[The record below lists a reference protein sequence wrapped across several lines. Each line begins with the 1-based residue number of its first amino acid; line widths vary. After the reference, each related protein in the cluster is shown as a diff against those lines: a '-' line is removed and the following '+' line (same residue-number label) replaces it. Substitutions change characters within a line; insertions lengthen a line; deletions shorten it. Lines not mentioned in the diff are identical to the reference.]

1 MGTPS
6 STSVDLRASSRPA
19 PTLASLTS
27 SGATSALTPPAA
39 RRLLVLILL
48 ALGYFATALGGLAIS
63 RQAGNIATLW
73 PPNGMLVAALMLTTR
88 KRWGDVL
95 LAGMIGSL
103 AANMYNGNTAL
114 TACSITLANL
124 VEALIAASII
134 RTRTGRRLLFQR
146 SSDVVVLIVAAIAAA
161 VVAGALSAASAHLLA
176 HAPFKTIFV
185 KWMLGD
191 LLGLLVVMPIAII
204 VHDLLRH
211 GPDIILS
218 GRTQAEATLVMAA
231 VVLVSV
237 AVYAP
242 QAPPVQ
248 FLVMPTVLLASYRL
262 GPFGAAMST
271 TIVAVL
277 GSVGTAAAAQAVASS
292 PYDVTLKVFN
302 FQLNLAV
309 LFLTALPIGSAM
321 AQRSQLEHDLMD
333 EKERADRYAADMAL
347 LVNVDDLTGLSTRR
361 HLLEELDRL
370 ATAAKRAGQPLTL
383 AMIDIDHFKP
393 INDQF
398 GHAVGDAV
406 LMAIGAACRS
416 AVRADDVI
424 GRLGGE
430 EFAMLMP
437 LTDQHAAYSIVD
449 RLRESVAEIA
459 IPVNDG
465 RSVSVTISVG
475 LATFEGQQI
484 DRLLVDADRALYMA
498 KEAGRNRIVLAE
510 CGQEVT

>member
-1 MGTPS
+1 MSAPTHLPS
-6 STSVDLRASSRPA
+6 SLGA
-19 PTLASLTS
+19 LTP
-27 SGATSALTPPAA
+27 SGATVSVAPPVS
-39 RRLLVLILL
+39 RRFLILGLL

-63 RQAGNIATLW
+63 RQAGNVATLW

-95 LAGMIGSL
+95 LAGLLGSL
-103 AANMYNGNTAL
+103 AANIYNGNSVLA
-114 TACSITLANL
+114 AGSITLANL
-124 VEALIAASII
+124 AEALIAATII
-134 RTRTGRRLLFQR
+134 RRRTGQRLLFQR
-146 SSDVVVLIVAAIAAA
+146 SSDVVVLILASIVAA
-161 VVAGALSAASAHLLA
+161 VVAGALSATSAMLLA
-176 HAPFKTIFV
+176 HAPFTTIFI
-185 KWMLGD
+185 KWVLGD

-204 VHDLLRH
+204 VHDLVKH
-211 GPDIILS
+211 GPDIILA

-237 AVYAP
+237 AVYSP

-277 GSVGTAAAAQAVASS
+277 GSVGTAAAAAAVASS
-292 PYDVTLKVFN
+292 PYEVTLKVFN

-321 AQRSQLEHDLMD
+321 AQRSQLEADLLD
-333 EKERADRYAADMAL
+333 EKERADRYAADMAM

-370 ATAAKRAGQPLTL
+370 AAAARRAEQPLTL

-416 AVRADDVI
+416 AVRSDDVI

-437 LTDQHAAYSIVD
+437 LTDQESAFRIVD
-449 RLRESVAEIA
+449 RLRESVAAIA
-459 IPVNDG
+459 IPVSDG
-465 RSVSVTISVG
+465 RNVSVTISVG
-475 LATFEGQQI
+475 VATFVGQQI
-484 DRLLVDADRALYMA
+484 DRLLLDADRALYAA
-498 KEAGRNRIVLAE
+498 KEMGRNRIVVAE
-510 CGQEVT
+510 RGVEVM